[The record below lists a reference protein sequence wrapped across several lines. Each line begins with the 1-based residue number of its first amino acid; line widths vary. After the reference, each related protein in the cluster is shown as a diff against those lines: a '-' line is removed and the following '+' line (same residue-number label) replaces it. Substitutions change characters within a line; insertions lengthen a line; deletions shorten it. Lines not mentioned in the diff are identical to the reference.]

1 MRKIQLLLAFLFIAL
16 TANAQLVTL
25 SPEKPTFIEEAV
37 LVYDAALG
45 NGALKDCDCDIY
57 AHTGLLTG
65 ESANEGDW
73 KKVVADWGDNQAK
86 LKLKSL
92 GNNKYEL
99 RFKIAELYGIPATG
113 GNVTALNFVFRNADG
128 SKVGKDNAEKDIYIY
143 FKEASFRPQ
152 PTALAIS
159 QTKTPE
165 WTKYASIYEVNIR
178 QYTKEG
184 TINAFSE
191 HLPRLRELG
200 VDILWLMPIQPIGV
214 KDRKGSLGSYY
225 SIQDYTAVNP
235 EFGTVEDFKRF
246 VNKAHGMGFKIVLDW
261 VANHTSRDNVWI
273 SGHQNWYNYDK
284 EGNIIAPYD
293 WSDVADLNYEM
304 YYMREAMTDA
314 MLFWVKECD
323 IDGFRCDVA
332 GEVPVDFW
340 NDTRAKLDAE
350 KEVWMLAEDGSKMWL
365 LNTAFNTNYG
375 WEFHH
380 IMNEIAKGNQPASVV
395 VPNLQGLMK
404 KYPSGTYPMHFITNH
419 DENSWQGT
427 VFERLGEGHKAFA
440 VLTFTIPGIPLIYSG
455 QEAGMKK
462 RLEFFEKDPIDWS
475 DMSLTPFYTKLNQL
489 KAENPALWNG
499 NAGGDLMEIKND
511 KSEKVVAFSRTQGD
525 SKIVTIINLS
535 GEMQDVSL
543 SVANDA
549 GIYRDYFTNEK
560 ITLTKRSKMKL
571 EKWAYKVLVF
581 EAEAPKEE
589 RKLET
594 IEKTGT
600 GLRIDTNDGSI
611 FITPYSKSTLE
622 VEFLA
627 IGEKNPTSF
636 SIAETQ
642 KNNKKKVP
650 TTLNEK
656 GNIIEYSTGELTVTI
671 TKSPFNIAYSYN
683 LVPLFSEEQ
692 GFFDSGINKGFRLN
706 LDATEKLTGGGSRV
720 LGMDRR
726 GQRLELYNK
735 ASYGYETKADLMYY
749 SLPVVIS
756 SKKYM
761 VIFDNV
767 ASGFLD
773 LGKTETNILQFEAVG
788 GRTSYLVVAAD
799 SWQNLA
805 TNYTELT
812 GRQPLVPKWIL
823 GNIASRMGYHS
834 QAEVENVVNQYEK
847 QDIPLDGVVLDLYWF
862 GSTLKGTLG
871 NLDWNRDSFP
881 EPEKMLADFNSKG
894 VKTVLITEP
903 FIIKDTKTYQEVID
917 KKLVGTT
924 KNNEPYHFDFY
935 FGNTLLL
942 DIFKPETQD
951 WFWNIYKKNTA
962 IGVAGWWGDL
972 GEPEVHPNDL
982 LHVNGRADEVH
993 NAYGHVWAKTIF
1005 EGYKTDFPNKR
1016 PVILMRS
1023 GFVGSQRYGMVPWS
1037 GDVNRSWGG
1046 LKPQVE
1052 ISLTMGMQGLALMHS
1067 DLGGFAGDYEDSELY
1082 IRWLQYGVFQLIYRT
1097 HAQEEVPAEPIFWD
1111 ENTKDLARKAIKLRY
1126 ELLPYNYTLFHEN
1139 STTGVPM
1146 MRPLFYEEDNLNLFE
1161 NTTSYLWGNAFLITP
1176 ITEKGVS
1183 SQAVYLPTESSGQAK
1198 GSTWINYWNGK
1209 KYSGGQTV
1217 NVAVDSTFIPVF
1229 VKAGSF
1235 IPMVEAFQNTE
1246 KYNSEILNL
1255 HYYHDKTVATSKG
1268 TFYDDDGKTNNA
1280 FANKQYEI
1288 LNFSSTFDNG
1298 KLNITIEP
1306 TGYDYDGK
1314 PKKRIVNVMIHGLEG
1329 SPNDVRIGDEPSEI
1343 SYDAMTK
1350 VLNVGVAVSE
1360 EKVVIRI
1367 Q

>member
-1 MRKIQLLLAFLFIAL
+1 MKKIQILVILLLITF

-25 SPEKPTFIEEAV
+25 SPEKPTFMESVV
-37 LVYDAALG
+37 LTYDAALG

-65 ESANEGDW
+65 ESANAGDW
-73 KKVVADWGDNQAK
+73 RHVAADWTDNQPK
-86 LKLKSL
+86 LKLKRL

-128 SKVGKDNAEKDIYIY
+128 SKVGKDNADKDIYIY
-143 FKEASFRPQ
+143 FSEASFSTQ
-152 PTALAIS
+152 PKALAVS

-178 QYTKEG
+178 QYTTEG

-191 HLPRLRELG
+191 HLPRLRDLG

-214 KDRKGSLGSYY
+214 KDRKGMLGSYY

-235 EFGTVEDFKRF
+235 EFGTVEDFKRL
-246 VNKAHGMGFKIVLDW
+246 VKKAHGLGFKVVLDW
-261 VANHTSRDNVWI
+261 VANHTSRDNIWI
-273 SGHQNWYNYDK
+273 SGHPNWYNYDK

-304 YYMREAMTDA
+304 YYMRQAMTDA

-332 GEVPVDFW
+332 GEVSVDFW

-350 KEVWMLAEDGSKMWL
+350 KEVWMMAEDGSKMWL
-365 LNTAFNTNYG
+365 LNHAFNANYG

-380 IMNEIAKGNQPASVV
+380 IMNEIAKGNEPASVV
-395 VPNLQGLMK
+395 VPNLQALMA
-404 KYPSGTYPMHFITNH
+404 KYPEGTYPMHFITNH

-499 NAGGDLMEIKND
+499 TAGGDLVEITND
-511 KSEKVVAFSRTQGD
+511 KSKEIVSFSRTQGD

-535 GEMQDVSL
+535 ANAQDVSL
-543 SVANDA
+543 SVANDI

-560 ITLTKRSKMKL
+560 VTLSKRSKMKI

-581 EAEAPKEE
+581 EEAAPKEK
-589 RKLET
+589 RKLEK
-594 IEKTGT
+594 IEETGT

-611 FITPYSKSTLE
+611 FITPYSTSTLE
-622 VEFLA
+622 VEFVE
-627 IGEKNPTSF
+627 IGNKNPASF
-636 SIAETQ
+636 AIAETQ
-642 KNNKKKVP
+642 NKNKKKVE
-650 TTLNEK
+650 TTINDK
-656 GNIIEYSTGELTVTI
+656 GNTVEYSTGELTVMI
-671 TKSPFNIAYSYN
+671 TKEPFNLAYSYN
-683 LVPLFSEEQ
+683 RVPLFSEEL
-692 GFFDSGINKGFRLN
+692 GFFNSGINKGFRLN
-706 LDATEKLTGGGSRV
+706 LEASEKLTGGGSRA
-720 LGMDRR
+720 LGMNRR
-726 GQRLELYNK
+726 GHILELYNK
-735 ASYGYETKADLMYY
+735 PCYGYESAANLMYY
-749 SLPVVIS
+749 SMPIVIS

-767 ASGFLD
+767 AHGFLD
-773 LGKTETNILQFEAVG
+773 MGRTEPNILQFKAVG
-788 GRTSYLVVAAD
+788 GRMSYLVVAAD

-812 GRQPLVPKWIL
+812 GRQPLVPKWTL
-823 GNIASRMGYHS
+823 GNIASRMGYHT
-834 QAEVENVVNQYEK
+834 QAEVENVVEQYEK
-847 QDIPLDGVVLDLYWF
+847 QDIPLDGVVLDLFWF
-862 GSTLKGTLG
+862 GATVEGTLG
-871 NLDWNRDSFP
+871 NLEWLTDSFP
-881 EPEKMLADFNSKG
+881 EPEKMIANFKEKG

-924 KNNEPYHFDFY
+924 ATGEPYHYDFY

-951 WFWNIYKKNTA
+951 WFWNVYKKNTA
-962 IGVAGWWGDL
+962 IGIAGWWGDL
-972 GEPEVHPNDL
+972 GEPEGHPSDL
-982 LHVNGRADEVH
+982 MHVNGRADKVH
-993 NAYGHVWAKTIF
+993 NAYGHVWVKMVF
-1005 EGYKTDFPNKR
+1005 EGFQRDFPTQR

-1023 GFVGSQRYGMVPWS
+1023 GFAGSQRYGMIPWS
-1037 GDVNRSWGG
+1037 GDVRRSWGG

-1052 ISLTMGMQGLALMHS
+1052 IALAMGMQGLALMHS
-1067 DLGGFAGDYEDSELY
+1067 DLGGFMGAYEDSELY
-1082 IRWLQYGVFQLIYRT
+1082 IRWLQYGVFQPIYRT
-1097 HAQEEVPAEPIFWD
+1097 HSQELVPSEPIFWD
-1111 ENTKDLARKAIKLRY
+1111 EETKNIVRESIKLRY
-1126 ELLPYNYTLFHEN
+1126 ELMPYNYTLFHEN
-1139 STTGVPM
+1139 ATTGVPM
-1146 MRPLFYEEDNLNLFE
+1146 MRPLFYEEDNMDLFE
-1161 NTTSYLWGNAFLITP
+1161 NTTTYLWGDAFLVTP
-1176 ITEKGVS
+1176 VIEKGVTL
-1183 SQAVYLPTESSGQAK
+1183 QAVYLPK
-1198 GSTWINYWNGK
+1198 GSVWINYWNGE
-1209 KYSGGQTV
+1209 KYRGGQTLD
-1217 NVAVDSTFIPVF
+1217 VAVDSTFIPIF

-1246 KYNSEILNL
+1246 KYTSAKLDL
-1255 HYYHDKTVATSKG
+1255 HYYHDKTIATSKG
-1268 TFYDDDGKTNNA
+1268 KFYDDDGKTKDA
-1280 FANKQYEI
+1280 FANNQYEI
-1288 LNFSSTFDNG
+1288 LNFTSNFQNE
-1298 KLNITIEP
+1298 KLNIEIEP
-1306 TGYDYDGK
+1306 TGFDYEGK
-1314 PKKRIVNVMIHGLEG
+1314 PKNRIINVVIHNVER
-1329 SPNDVRIGDEPSEI
+1329 SPNMVWVGENLSEI
-1343 SYDAMTK
+1343 SYNPVTK
-1350 VLNVGVAVSE
+1350 ILNIGVAVGE
-1360 EKVVIRI
+1360 EKVLIRVE
-1367 Q
+1367 